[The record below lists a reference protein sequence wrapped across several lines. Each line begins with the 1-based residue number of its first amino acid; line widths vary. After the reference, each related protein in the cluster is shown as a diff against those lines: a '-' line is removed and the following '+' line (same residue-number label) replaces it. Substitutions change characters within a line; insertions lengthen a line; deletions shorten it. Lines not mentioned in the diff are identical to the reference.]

1 MASTPRTRRAART
14 AAALLVAAATAPLT
28 AGLAQASTTTQG
40 TAPSSCRP
48 ANHRGV
54 VTTDEPSAGHV
65 HYRVTLTAAPG
76 YAPCVLAGTPSDL
89 IFRLGDGPVGVTA
102 APSGQSGAPVTFGPG
117 QPVHF
122 DIQVRNT
129 PGRAPADA
137 VTFALPGIP
146 GDSVAGGGMAVD
158 AGTQVGPLQP
168 GA

>member
-1 MASTPRTRRAART
+1 MVSTPRTRRVARS
-14 AAALLVAAATAPLT
+14 AVALLVAAAAAPLT
-28 AGLAQASTTTQG
+28 AGLAQASTATSTD
-40 TAPSSCRP
+40 APSSCRP

-54 VTTDEPSAGHV
+54 VTTDQPSAGHV

-89 IFRLGDGPVGVTA
+89 VFHLGNGPLGVTA
-102 APSGQSGAPVTFGPG
+102 VPSGRQGAPVTFAPG

-137 VTFALPGIP
+137 VTFTLPGIP
-146 GDSVAGGGMAVD
+146 GDSFAGGGMAVD
-158 AGTQVGPLQP
+158 AGTQVGPIEP